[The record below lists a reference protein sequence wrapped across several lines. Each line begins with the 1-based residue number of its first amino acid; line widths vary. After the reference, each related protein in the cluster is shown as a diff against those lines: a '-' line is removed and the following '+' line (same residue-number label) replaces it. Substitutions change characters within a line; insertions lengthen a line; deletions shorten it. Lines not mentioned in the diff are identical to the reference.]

1 MKKFNTLLTYVSSN
15 RIWLITLGCLDLFFA
30 FLAWVAYPGDFLSL
44 VGLMIFVSLAA
55 FGK

>member
-30 FLAWVAYPGDFLSL
+30 FLAWVAYPG
-44 VGLMIFVSLAA
+44 IF
-55 FGK
+55 

>member
-30 FLAWVAYPGDFLSL
+30 FLAWVAYQIGRAR
-44 VGLMIFVSLAA
+44 VGKECRSRWSPYH
-55 FGK
+55 

>member
-44 VGLMIFVSLAA
+44 VGLMIFVSL
-55 FGK
+55 GTDY

>member
-30 FLAWVAYPGDFLSL
+30 FLAWVAYPGEF
-44 VGLMIFVSLAA
+44 FVALW
-55 FGK
+55 G

>member
-30 FLAWVAYPGDFLSL
+30 FLAWVAYPVALFL
-44 VGLMIFVSLAA
+44 GLIFALT
-55 FGK
+55 